1 MCGRYYIDEQAA
13 ETARRRF
20 SAGGPGFV
28 AESGD
33 VRPSDQALVI
43 TGRGARPAAER
54 MRWGFLQYGRKGLL
68 INARA
73 ESVLE
78 RVSFRDSV
86 LRRRCVI
93 PAGHFYE
100 WSRSREKA
108 EFCREDAGVLYMAG
122 FWQQFGDG
130 NRFVIL
136 TTRANPSV
144 SPVHDRMPLILEETE
159 VEDWIYDDHFA
170 EYVLQKTPVLLKRKQ
185 EYEQQVLQL
194 W

>member
-1 MCGRYYIDEQAA
+1 MCGRYYIDEQVT
-13 ETARRRF
+13 EKLWQ
-20 SAGGPGFV
+20 SIGIEGPGFG
-28 AESGD
+28 AGAGD
-33 VRPSDQALVI
+33 VCPSQPALVI
-43 TGRGARPAAER
+43 TGRGARPAAEQ

-68 INARA
+68 IHARA

-86 LRRRCVI
+86 LHRRCVI

-100 WSRSREKA
+100 WSRSKERA
-108 EFCREDAGVLYMAG
+108 EFKRKNGEILYMAG
-122 FWQQFGDG
+122 LWQRFEDG

-136 TTRANPSV
+136 TTKANPSV
-144 SPVHDRMPLILEETE
+144 SPVHDRMPLIVEETE
-159 VEDWIYDDHFA
+159 LERWIYDGHFA
-170 EYVLQKTPVLLKRKQ
+170 EYVLQKTPVLLERKQ

>member
-13 ETARRRF
+13 KEARRAVGA
-20 SAGGPGFV
+20 AGQGFE
-28 AESGD
+28 AKAGD
-33 VRPSDQALVI
+33 VCPSDQALVL
-43 TGRGARPAAER
+43 TGRGPRPAAEQ

-73 ESVLE
+73 ESALE

-86 LRRRCVI
+86 LHRRCVI

-100 WSRSREKA
+100 WTKAREKA
-108 EFCREDAGVLYMAG
+108 EFYREDAGVLYMAG
-122 FWQQFGDG
+122 LWQRFEDG

-136 TTRANPSV
+136 TTGANSSV
-144 SPVHDRMPLILEETE
+144 LPIHDRMPLILEEKE
-159 VEDWIYDDHFA
+159 VESWIYDDHFA
-170 EYVLQKTPVLLKRKQ
+170 EYVLQKTPVLLKRRQ

>member
-1 MCGRYYIDEQAA
+1 MCGRYYMDEQVMEQVRRTVGITDQGFAA
-13 ETARRRF
+13 KAC
-20 SAGGPGFV
+20 
-28 AESGD
+28 D
-33 VRPSDQALVI
+33 IHPSEQALVI
-43 TGRGARPAAER
+43 TGRGAKPAAEQ

-78 RVSFRDSV
+78 KVSFRDSV
-86 LRRRCVI
+86 LHRRCVI

-100 WSRSREKA
+100 WSKSREKA
-108 EFCREDAGVLYMAG
+108 EFYREDAGVLYMAG
-122 FWQQFGDG
+122 FWQRFEDG

-136 TTRANPSV
+136 TTQANLSV
-144 SPVHDRMPLILEETE
+144 SPVHDRMPLILEEKE
-159 VEDWIYDDHFA
+159 LENWIYDDHFA
-170 EYVLQKTPVLLKRKQ
+170 EYVLQKTPALLKRRQ